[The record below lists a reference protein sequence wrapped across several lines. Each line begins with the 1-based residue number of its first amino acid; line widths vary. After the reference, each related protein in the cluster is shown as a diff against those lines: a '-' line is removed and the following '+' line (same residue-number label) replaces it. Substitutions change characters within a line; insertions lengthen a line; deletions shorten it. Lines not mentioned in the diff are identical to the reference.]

1 MGAMNQPIPW
11 GQNLVL
17 PTYCFGKHTVFNWCC
32 LHMLIIWFTLWNGL
46 ARGQSCMLQAGSW
59 NPNFEFYTVHLP
71 LPLHIFTFLTAN
83 CIQNRVLGDANIL
96 GSPRWSSESTKILG
110 PQHAKMGGSRS
121 NSVSVV
127 GDVVSCIVLG
137 WRGWCKMDPS
147 EDLRSRKVRMDQ
159 LNPIWLVVWN
169 MTFIFPYIVNSNS
182 NWLIFF
188 RGIGTPNQQLISSP
202 FITLQVFPSLD
213 ASISGSQLSFGGA
226 QPAEESCPG
235 LGDRHRDEPKDS
247 DNSGED
253 LVMFLFGKA
262 PLSIH
267 KLILNPHASNL
278 LVMMTWGVDE
288 QQLGRNHLVVMR
300 CPVANVNQWPRE
312 LVHSHALEPWIL
324 LIQHE
329 VWMPFSQVVFSFN
342 QGGCT
347 VVYPMTDKP
356 HKTNGEA
363 QICCIDLYP

>member
-1 MGAMNQPIPW
+1 MNQPIPW

-17 PTYCFGKHTVFNWCC
+17 PYCFCKHTVFNWCC
-32 LHMLIIWFTLWNGL
+32 LHMLIMWFTLWNGL

-59 NPNFEFYTVHLP
+59 DPNFEFYTVHFP

-83 CIQNRVLGDANIL
+83 CIQNRVLGDANIP
-96 GSPRWSSESTKILG
+96 GSPRRSSESTRILG

-121 NSVSVV
+121 NSVSVA
-127 GDVVSCIVLG
+127 GDVVSCSVLG

-169 MTFIFPYIVNSNS
+169 MTFIFPYIGIVTPTDSYFSEGLEPPTS
-182 NWLIFF
+182 NWYI
-188 RGIGTPNQQLISSP
+188 LISSP

-267 KLILNPHASNL
+267 KLILNPHASNR
-278 LVMMTWGVDE
+278 LVTWWHGGLTNSNWD
-288 QQLGRNHLVVMR
+288 
-300 CPVANVNQWPRE
+300 AT
-312 LVHSHALEPWIL
+312 IL
-324 LIQHE
+324 
-329 VWMPFSQVVFSFN
+329 
-342 QGGCT
+342 
-347 VVYPMTDKP
+347 
-356 HKTNGEA
+356 
-363 QICCIDLYP
+363 

>member
-1 MGAMNQPIPW
+1 MNQPIPW

-17 PTYCFGKHTVFNWCC
+17 PYCFCKHTVFNWCC
-32 LHMLIIWFTLWNGL
+32 LHMLIMWFTLWNGL

-59 NPNFEFYTVHLP
+59 DPNFEFYTVHFP

-83 CIQNRVLGDANIL
+83 CIQNRVLGDANIP
-96 GSPRWSSESTKILG
+96 GSPRRSSESTRILG

-121 NSVSVV
+121 NSVSVA
-127 GDVVSCIVLG
+127 GDVVSCSVLG

-169 MTFIFPYIVNSNS
+169 MTFICPYIGIVTPTDSYFSEGLEPPTS
-182 NWLIFF
+182 NWYI
-188 RGIGTPNQQLISSP
+188 LISSP

-267 KLILNPHASNL
+267 KLILNPHASNR
-278 LVMMTWGVDE
+278 LVTWWHGGLTNSNWD
-288 QQLGRNHLVVMR
+288 
-300 CPVANVNQWPRE
+300 AT
-312 LVHSHALEPWIL
+312 IL
-324 LIQHE
+324 
-329 VWMPFSQVVFSFN
+329 
-342 QGGCT
+342 
-347 VVYPMTDKP
+347 
-356 HKTNGEA
+356 
-363 QICCIDLYP
+363 